1 MDKLQSEVLPIPEE
15 NGMCPKIAASVLNR
29 KGYGINM
36 PKAYC
41 LYAVFVS
48 GLQTALARQNKHLAI
63 YEGNELI
70 KGLSQLVKGQNDG
83 FLYLSEYANPAI
95 NHYIPFIVEY
105 NELNFY
111 DAHDA
116 RLNVY
121 RLRKGS
127 NFADFSNDFHALFPM
142 YQIQQVSLIVPN
154 AGGKRKRRKT
164 KRKTRKQ
171 RR

>member
-29 KGYGINM
+29 KGYAINM
-36 PKAYC
+36 PNANC
-41 LYAVFVS
+41 LYATFVS
-48 GLQTALARQNKHLAI
+48 GLQTVLAGKNRHVNF
-63 YEGNELI
+63 YEGLKLNQGI
-70 KGLSQLVKGQNDG
+70 ARLVKGENDG
-83 FLYLSEYANPAI
+83 FLYLSVKSNPAI

-105 NELNFY
+105 NGLNFY
-111 DAHDA
+111 DADDG
-116 RLNVY
+116 RLNAY

-127 NFADFSNDFHALFPM
+127 NFADFSNDFHTLFPN
-142 YQIQQVSLIVPN
+142 YVLEQVALIDQN

-164 KRKTRKQ
+164 RRKTRKH